1 MKKALIGIGFAALI
15 LVACANEP
23 EETQEPAQEETKPEV
38 EEVEFEEEK
47 PEETVEAVEQ
57 VEEVVEEEEE
67 KEVEQPAEDN
77 FDKGAFIAA
86 LTKDM
91 DENFGGTDEPMEWF
105 KYITKYDVD
114 YETKTVYA
122 HTNIDTFN
130 DTVTYDIS
138 NAMMNLINYDDQTY
152 FHVKKF
158 IVINAKGKEIS
169 VMNNRM

>member
-1 MKKALIGIGFAALI
+1 MKKALISVSFAALI
-15 LVACANEP
+15 LAACGNEP
-23 EETQEPAQEETKPEV
+23 EESQEPKQEETKPEV
-38 EEVEFEEEK
+38 EETK
-47 PEETVEAVEQ
+47 PEETVEVVEQ
-57 VEEVVEEEEE
+57 VEEVEEVAEEE
-67 KEVEQPAEDN
+67 KEVEPPAEVN

-91 DENFGGTDEPMEWF
+91 DENFGGTDEPMDWF